1 MDLVNLDT
9 YEEFVFRVDTK
20 IRDISKWEIVENIA
34 YQKIYRYI
42 KARGYE
48 DVTYHI
54 TNHPGV
60 VVFIVPASSIEG
72 ETLVKELTEIYPD
85 YEVKMV

>member
-42 KARGYE
+42 KARGYA

-60 VVFIVPASSIEG
+60 VVLLFL
-72 ETLVKELTEIYPD
+72 LVLLKARL
-85 YEVKMV
+85 